1 MTGMEVLV
9 VGGGIVGLA
18 TACALASDGHAVQ
31 VLERERPGSRAS
43 WVAAGLL
50 TPSSPWRYPQA
61 LIELCFRSE
70 ELYPAL
76 VEELVECTGIDPE
89 HETAGMLY
97 PEGVGND
104 AEAVAQHSRLRG
116 ALGFEVEHLDRA
128 ALDARQPGLGPEVVG
143 AAFQAK
149 SARVRPPRLLR
160 ALVQRAGQLDV
171 SIASGCEVTSLL
183 ADDGRVSGVRVA
195 GGQRLA
201 AEAVVLAAGAWS
213 GHLARS
219 LGLIVDVRP
228 VRGQILLLRG
238 EPGLLG
244 PTINDGFDYL
254 VPRRDGR
261 ILVGS
266 TMEDAGFD
274 AVNTDEALARM
285 RRNARRLLPAT
296 AQMTEEMCWAGLR
309 PGTPD
314 RMPYLGPVEGLPGLL
329 LATGHFRNGI
339 LLAPITARIVADVLA
354 RRDPPVDLAPFAM
367 RPADPTAALLGT

>member
-1 MTGMEVLV
+1 MDVIV

-18 TACALASDGHAVQ
+18 TACVLASEGHSVQ
-31 VLERERPGSRAS
+31 ILERERPGSRAS

-50 TPSSPWRYPQA
+50 TPSSPWRYPPA

-70 ELYPAL
+70 DMYPQLVSELIA
-76 VEELVECTGIDPE
+76 CTGIDPE
-89 HETAGMLY
+89 HEVAGMIY
-97 PEGVGND
+97 PEGVAND
-104 AEAVAQHSRLRG
+104 AAQIADHTRLRNE
-116 ALGFEVEHLDRA
+116 LGFGVEHLERADLDR
-128 ALDARQPGLGPEVVG
+128 LQPGLGDEVEG
-143 AAFQAK
+143 AAFQRR
-149 SARVRPPRLLR
+149 SARVRPPRLLAGLVRR
-160 ALVQRAGQLDV
+160 AEQLDV
-171 SIASGCEVTSLL
+171 SIVSACEVTSLL
-183 ADDGRVSGVRVA
+183 ADAGRIAGVRVA
-195 GGQRLA
+195 GGQCLPA
-201 AEAVVLAAGAWS
+201 DAVVLAAGAWS

-238 EPGLLG
+238 EPGVLG

-266 TMEDAGFD
+266 TMEDVGFE
-274 AVNTDEALARM
+274 AVNTEEALSRM
-285 RRNARRLLPAT
+285 RRNARRLLPAV
-296 AQMTEEMCWAGLR
+296 ASMTEEMSWAGLR

-314 RMPYLGPVEGLPGLL
+314 RMPYLGPVEGCPGLV

-354 RRDPPVDLAPFAM
+354 ERAPSLDLHPFAM
-367 RPADPTAALLGT
+367 RPADPTAALLGS